1 MSTRIK
7 NPTLRVI
14 LITLDQ
20 LLYIARMGITVQG
33 IGRVII
39 AFLETLGGIV
49 KLLAQT
55 LFYLLQPPYRLR
67 LMISQAEVA
76 GWKSVPLIVI
86 TLGFLGMIVIL
97 ELNFQ
102 LSRLLHNTSL
112 VPGVA
117 GLLFF
122 REFGPTVVACMIA
135 AKVGA
140 GFTAEIGSMNTTD
153 QVDALKLMGVSPVH
167 YLAVPRFVAC
177 MVMQVALSII
187 GLFCCILGG
196 YLASRPAFNFQSYI
210 GIMNSYVGWPDF
222 INLVLKSVAL
232 GWVVPIVSCFYGF
245 RCVGGAR
252 GVGDS
257 TTRAVV
263 ASILIIIVIDFT
275 ITAIADKL
283 MVAAMSFL

>member
-20 LLYIARMGITVQG
+20 ILYIARMGITVRG
-33 IGRVII
+33 IGGAILG
-39 AFLETLGGIV
+39 FLDTLGGIA
-49 KLLAQT
+49 KLLVET
-55 LFYLLQPPYRLR
+55 LLYLLRPPYRIR
-67 LMISQAEVA
+67 LMISQAELA
-76 GWKSVPLIVI
+76 GWKSLPLIAI
-86 TLGFLGMIVIL
+86 TLGFMGMIVVL

-122 REFGPTVVACMIA
+122 REFGPTVVACMMA

-167 YLAVPRFVAC
+167 YLAVPRFAAC
-177 MVMQVALSII
+177 MVMQVSLSII
-187 GLFCCILGG
+187 GLFCCIVGG
-196 YLASRPAFNFQSYI
+196 YLASRPAFNMQSYI
-210 GIMNSYVGWPDF
+210 SIMNSYVAWPDF
-222 INLVLKSVAL
+222 INLILKSVAL

-252 GVGDS
+252 GVGLA

-263 ASILIIIVIDFT
+263 TSILIIIVIDFT

-283 MVAAMSFL
+283 VVAAMSFL